1 MKNNVLNIILSA
13 PKTTVLALSLSFF
26 ISSCH
31 HKKDVED
38 KITIKS
44 TSSNKV
50 AIVAQKLSIT
60 EKEVRS
66 KLSGEYVDHRARLHN
81 QRIQGLA
88 VEARPASQRET
99 CRSPHRSR

>member
-50 AIVAQKLSIT
+50 AIVAQNYLSPKRKFAVKNCI
-60 EKEVRS
+60 RS
-66 KLSGEYVDHRARLHN
+66 
-81 QRIQGLA
+81 
-88 VEARPASQRET
+88 
-99 CRSPHRSR
+99 